1 MVTLSIRMEPD
12 VKKQLEQLCR
22 EIGMNVS
29 TAVNVFA
36 KAAIRKRGIPFDLSV
51 DEDPLYSE
59 ENMRY
64 FRKALADRE
73 AGINW
78 HEHELIEV
86 DG

>member
-1 MVTLSIRMEPD
+1 
-12 VKKQLEQLCR
+12 
-22 EIGMNVS
+22 
-29 TAVNVFA
+29 
-36 KAAIRKRGIPFDLSV
+36 LSV